1 MPAISNA
8 LYERSSTRRSTSCRA
23 LGIKNMKLFIF
34 NLILLALFIS
44 VVKPERETD
53 FIALLIIFS
62 GIVILFE
69 FVILL
74 GSKWIIEAI
83 KS

>member
-1 MPAISNA
+1 
-8 LYERSSTRRSTSCRA
+8 
-23 LGIKNMKLFIF
+23 MKLFIF

-69 FVILL
+69 FIILL